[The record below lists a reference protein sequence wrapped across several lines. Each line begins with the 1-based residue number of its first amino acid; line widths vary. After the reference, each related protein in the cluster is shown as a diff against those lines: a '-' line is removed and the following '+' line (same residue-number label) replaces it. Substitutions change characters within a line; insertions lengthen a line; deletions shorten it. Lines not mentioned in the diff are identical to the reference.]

1 MLLGQHYL
9 LCIDFETITY
19 DFFSKVEM
27 YSCFYSLTLELP
39 ALLFD
44 LVFDVLLFMYLF
56 LVGNPVRVESYRLKL
71 LHIAA
76 SLHLESPG
84 SSGPVSPPSVL
95 PVPANTSPL
104 SALQSSLRETLQSL
118 VGGKTEALR
127 VGVNTVY
134 GWTFGK

>member
-1 MLLGQHYL
+1 MTFSPKLR
-9 LCIDFETITY
+9 CISVFN
-19 DFFSKVEM
+19 
-27 YSCFYSLTLELP
+27 SLTLELP

-104 SALQSSLRETLQSL
+104 SALQNSLRETLQSL